1 MSKIAASEIA
11 FIEHFDSFNSMMTST
26 QPNWLNQK
34 RADAF
39 TNYRTNGLPTGRRG
53 NESWKYTDVRDIS
66 NTAFA
71 NSSEDLITSITEKDL
86 LDSSHLNKNWSTLV
100 FINGVYSSSLSTQ
113 NPNDGIQITNIK
125 DALGSHGQI
134 IERHLGKY
142 IAPDDDPFVLL
153 NTAFIND
160 GAFIYIPKGIASQ
173 DPIHVIYFSTSETDP
188 TISHPRTLIVTEEF
202 SETTLIESYVGTPKA
217 KYFTNNVTEIVIGEE
232 SRVDH
237 YRLLL
242 DNPDSFHI
250 GTTVVHQEKASTFSS
265 TSLQKGAALGRHN
278 LTSTLAA
285 PQSTCNLNGLYMT
298 TGSQHIDN
306 YINIEHIEPH
316 TTSRL
321 YYKGIL
327 DGSSRAIFGGTVT
340 VQRGA
345 MKTDAQQKDKNL
357 LLSREAEVDSKPAL
371 FIYADDVI
379 CGHGATA
386 GHMDDNS
393 VFYMQS
399 RGIDLLTARRMLI
412 KAFASEIIE
421 EVKIDSLR
429 EYLEDLFVSFE
440 DELTL
445 LQDSS
450 R

>member
-1 MSKIAASEIA
+1 MSEIAASEIA
-11 FIEHFDSFNSMMTST
+11 FMENFDSFNSVITST

-39 TNYRTNGLPTGRRG
+39 KDYSSNGLPTARRG
-53 NESWKYTDVRDIS
+53 NEPWKYTDVRDIS
-66 NTAFA
+66 KTAFA
-71 NSSEDLITSITEKDL
+71 NSSENLVMSIKEKDL
-86 LDSSHLNKNWSTLV
+86 LDSSHLNKEWATLV
-100 FINGVYSSSLSTQ
+100 FINGVYSSTLSTQ
-113 NPNDGIQITNIK
+113 NPNDDIQVTNIT

-134 IERHLGKY
+134 LEQHLGKY
-142 IAPDDDPFVLL
+142 LPLGDDPFVSL

-160 GAFIYIPKGIASQ
+160 GAFIYIPKGITSQ
-173 DPIHVIYFSTSETDP
+173 HPIHVIYFSTSETAP
-188 TISHPRTLIVTEEF
+188 IASHPRALIVTEAF
-202 SETTLIESYVGTPKA
+202 SETTIVESYVGAPNTN
-217 KYFTNNVTEIVIGEE
+217 YFTNNVTEMVIGEE

-285 PQSTCNLNGLYMT
+285 PESTCNLNGLYMT
-298 TGSQHIDN
+298 TDSQHIDN

-327 DGSSRAIFGGTVT
+327 DGSSKAIFGGTVT

-371 FIYADDVI
+371 FIYADDVL

-386 GHMDDNS
+386 GHMDENS

-412 KAFASEIIE
+412 QAFASEIIE

-429 EYLEDLFVSFE
+429 EYLEGLFVSFE
-440 DELTL
+440 NKLTL
-445 LQDSS
+445 LQEPN